1 LVWCLCDKYAKTCL
15 CERRSS
21 PCHAI
26 FRAALQTHATGPVAN
41 IQLYHGGQPD
51 IDYQSKVQDISRPAR
66 LYVFSDG
73 VYDITKPD
81 GSIWGLSEFLAFST
95 QSFHI
100 DRPNLDCLLKHT
112 RTIAPKEVF
121 EDDLTILEIVL
132 SESQDFRFLN
142 GLSVK

>member
-1 LVWCLCDKYAKTCL
+1 
-15 CERRSS
+15 
-21 PCHAI
+21 
-26 FRAALQTHATGPVAN
+26 
-41 IQLYHGGQPD
+41 
-51 IDYQSKVQDISRPAR
+51 DYQSKVQDISRPAR

-112 RTIAPKEVF
+112 RTIAPRKSLKMISPSWKLF
-121 EDDLTILEIVL
+121 L
-132 SESQDFRFLN
+132 SENQDFRFLN